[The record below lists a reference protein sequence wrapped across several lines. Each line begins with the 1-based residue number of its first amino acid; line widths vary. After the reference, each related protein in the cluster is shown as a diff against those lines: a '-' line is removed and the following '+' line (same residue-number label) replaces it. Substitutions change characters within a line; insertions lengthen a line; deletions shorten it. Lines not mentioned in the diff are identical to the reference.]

1 MILINQ
7 LTAEMTAG
15 LMTVR
20 DAATRLELDLDK
32 ELDIKI
38 LLQEME
44 AIDKKFDKL
53 TGAVNK
59 LLETHD
65 K

>member
-15 LMTVR
+15 LTIVK
-20 DAATRLELDLDK
+20 DAATRLELELDK

-44 AIDKKFDKL
+44 AVDKKLDKL

>member
-15 LMTVR
+15 LTIVK
-20 DAATRLELDLDK
+20 DAATRLELELDK

-44 AIDKKFDKL
+44 TIDKKFDRL